1 MVAELSG
8 ATSSVATFT
17 VTTRQTTS
25 VCKREANRKRNNP
38 VTSRAPSTARL
49 RRGVHGAGARLNV
62 EQVGTPC
69 CSQCIAVLHC
79 FMLEFGCRAA
89 DTITGSVGGSVG
101 RWERMSENRAVATL
115 SGAQLRRLHLERWSG
130 ASLDNINI
138 LLIINLLPPYL
149 TLINSF
155 RCIVGP
161 MQPRLPASMWSRY
174 SLSHGDV
181 SSRCSSKWR
190 VPSARTEAGRH
201 RALLRAV
208 SG

>member
-1 MVAELSG
+1 MSG
-8 ATSSVATFT
+8 VTSSVATFT
-17 VTTRQTTS
+17 ATTRQTTS

-38 VTSRAPSTARL
+38 VTSRAPSTAQL

-115 SGAQLRRLHLERWSG
+115 SGTQLRRLHLERWSG

-138 LLIINLLPPYL
+138 PL
-149 TLINSF
+149 TIYKLAAAISYPHSVRF
-155 RCIVGP
+155 SVGP

-174 SLSHGDV
+174 PLSHGDV